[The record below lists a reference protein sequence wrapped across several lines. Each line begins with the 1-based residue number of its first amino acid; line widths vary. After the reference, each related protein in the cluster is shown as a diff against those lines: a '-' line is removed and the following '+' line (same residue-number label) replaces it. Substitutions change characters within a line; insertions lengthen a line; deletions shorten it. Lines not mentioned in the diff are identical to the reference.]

1 MKTILSKKQIKA
13 YQLVAGEFRGLSTK
27 EAADLMEIS
36 PQAFNR
42 LLKRA
47 KKAAP
52 SLFPLLTKQEVD
64 VKALLAVGYNNYD
77 LANQLGVS
85 LNRISQITNSLY
97 AKRPGMV
104 ANSQPVKIVQYASH
118 MDSQI
123 KRKF

>member
-1 MKTILSKKQIKA
+1 METILTEKQIEA
-13 YQLVAGEFRGLSTK
+13 YRLVAGEFQSLPTK
-27 EAADLMEIS
+27 VAAELMGIS

-47 KKAAP
+47 EEAAP
-52 SLFPLLTKQEVD
+52 SIFPLLTKQEAD
-64 VKALLAVGYNNYD
+64 IKALLVIGYNNYD

-85 LNRISQITNSLY
+85 LSRISQITNSLY
-97 AKRPGMV
+97 DKRPGM
-104 ANSQPVKIVQYASH
+104 AAQSQPVKMVQYAPH